1 MRKRF
6 ALLWT
11 LAILSLALMLP
22 ATTAASS
29 LGAIKITN
37 QFCKGTTVHVTFQVV
52 KNANHYADRFTL
64 TATGQGSSNGS
75 KWHSTSS
82 KKYSY
87 TIFNPWARAFFTK
100 TLKYNSAYRF
110 SRIQGTAK
118 YYDSGFLIATAKIA
132 SGYC

>member
-6 ALLWT
+6 ALIWT
-11 LAILSLALMLP
+11 LLVLSLALMLP

-37 QFCKGTTVHVTFQVV
+37 QFCKGTTAHVTFQVV
-52 KNANHYADRFTL
+52 KNANHYADKFTL
-64 TATGQGSSNGS
+64 TATGQGSNGG
-75 KWHSTSS
+75 KWHNTSS

-87 TIFNPWARAFFTK
+87 TIFDPWARAFFTK
-100 TLKYNSAYRF
+100 TFTYNSVYLY

-118 YYDSGFLIATAKIA
+118 YYDSGYLIATAKIT